1 MKLMESLLEM
11 LFPAKCVLC
20 RGLLEKEETDLC
32 GHCRTTASRY
42 HSRRQKLRFVEEY
55 TAVWYYED
63 HVRESLLRYKFRN
76 ARSYADA
83 YGRMVAMQVRQELP
97 EEIDLVTW
105 VPIGPKRRRKRGYD
119 QCELLAQAVAKELE
133 LPSSKLLRKPK
144 DNKVQSS
151 LTDVSQRRANVLGV
165 YTVVSPEQIKGRTIL
180 LLDDIITTGAT
191 VGEAARMLHWAGAKK
206 VYCAAVAAGRNQK
219 Q

>member
-1 MKLMESLLEM
+1 MKLMEYILQILY
-11 LFPAKCVLC
+11 PPKCVLC
-20 RGLLEKEETDLC
+20 REILEKNETDLC
-32 GHCRTTASRY
+32 RRCRTTASRWLPN
-42 HSRRQKLRFVEEY
+42 RKNLRFVDDY

-63 HVRESLLRYKFRN
+63 HVRESLLRYKFSN
-76 ARSYADA
+76 ARSYAGA
-83 YGRMVAMQVRQELP
+83 YGRMVAMQVEKELP

-105 VPIGPKRRRKRGYD
+105 VPIGPRRKRKRGYD
-119 QCELLAQAVAKELE
+119 QCELLAQAVGEELE
-133 LPSSKLLRKPK
+133 LPVGKLLHKPK

-151 LTDVSQRRANVLGV
+151 LTDASSRRANVLGV
-165 YTVVSPEQIKGRTIL
+165 YTLANANAVKDRNIL

-191 VGEAARMLHWAGAKK
+191 VSEAARMLQSAGAKN

>member
-1 MKLMESLLEM
+1 MKLIEHILQILY
-11 LFPAKCVLC
+11 PPKCVLC
-20 RGLLEKEETDLC
+20 RELLEKEETDLC
-32 GHCRTTASRY
+32 RSCRTTASRWLP
-42 HSRRQKLRFVEEY
+42 HRQKLRYVDDY

-63 HVRESLLRYKFRN
+63 HVRESLLRYKFSN
-76 ARSYADA
+76 ARSYAGA
-83 YGRMVAMQVRQELP
+83 YGRMVAMQVQRQLP

-105 VPIGPKRRRKRGYD
+105 VPIGPRRKRKRGYD
-119 QCELLAQAVAKELE
+119 QCELLAEAVALELE
-133 LPSSKLLRKPK
+133 KPAQPLLRKDR

-151 LTDVSQRRANVLGV
+151 LTDAAQRRANVLGV
-165 YTVVSPEQIKGRTIL
+165 YSLRDPQAVKDRNIL

-191 VGEAARMLHWAGAKK
+191 VSEAARMLQAAGAKK